1 MSGLAR
7 GRATLERERER
18 ERERVLEREWGES
31 SSQIIAGVKL
41 L

>member
-18 ERERVLEREWGES
+18 ERESAGERVG
-31 SSQIIAGVKL
+31 GVEQPDNRGR
-41 L
+41 